1 MSRLLTIQYDND
13 DGVFAYSKIYLNDI
27 MDDEWADGLVEILD
41 DIAKNYKTAKIWHQE
56 QELKELEDD
65 NA

>member
-41 DIAKNYKTAKIWHQE
+41 DIAKNYKTAKIWHLE
-56 QELKELEDD
+56 QEEKDFLDD